1 MAADNVDRT
10 NGLVLAEDLDAILK
24 ETGKITAQ
32 FLDDGQANLF
42 NGVVEDI
49 KLLFKGEYP
58 GYRSSNTK
66 YHDFEHTLSVV
77 LATARLI
84 HGCLLKGQTFL
95 SRELLLTVIA
105 SLLHDVGLI
114 QERNDLEGS
123 GAKYTIGHEERSI
136 TFLNEY
142 LPGKGFSAEEIKTCS
157 NFIRCTILSLA
168 PDQIPFSS
176 TEHQKLGHIVG
187 SADLLAQMADR
198 LYLEKLL
205 LLYKEFEE
213 ADLPGYHSELDLLKK
228 TKDFFEVVAQK
239 RLNKDLGGVYRHMQ
253 AHFKS
258 WMNVDQDFYSEAIK
272 NNITYLESLSLICGD
287 SIACY
292 LENLRR
298 GGIAQKS
305 QASIFTDEKKQ
316 KHGSS

>member
-1 MAADNVDRT
+1 MTVNSSDLT
-10 NGLVLAEDLDAILK
+10 KELILVSDLDATWREIRKISSRFLK
-24 ETGKITAQ
+24 GAET
-32 FLDDGQANLF
+32 DLF
-42 NGVVEDI
+42 DRIFEDI
-49 KLLFKGEYP
+49 ELLFKGEYP

-84 HGCLLKGQTFL
+84 HGCSVDGLTFL
-95 SRELLLTVIA
+95 SKETLLTLIG

-114 QERNDLEGS
+114 QEKSDLDGS
-123 GAKYTIGHEERSI
+123 GAKYTIGHEARSI

-142 LPGKGFSAEEIKTCS
+142 LPDKGFSAGEIETCS

-168 PDQIPFSS
+168 PGQVSFSS
-176 TEHQKLGHIVG
+176 TKHQTLGYIVG

-205 LLYKEFEE
+205 LLYQEFEE
-213 ADLPGYHSELDLLKK
+213 ARLPGFDSELELLKK

-239 RLNKDLGGVYRHMQ
+239 RLNEDFGGVCRHMR

-258 WMNVDQDFYSEAIK
+258 WMNIDQDLYAESIK
-272 NNITYLESLSLICGD
+272 NNITYLESLASICGD
-287 SIACY
+287 SITCY

-298 GGIAQKS
+298 GGIARKNLGL
-305 QASIFTDEKKQ
+305 IHTDVKK
-316 KHGSS
+316 